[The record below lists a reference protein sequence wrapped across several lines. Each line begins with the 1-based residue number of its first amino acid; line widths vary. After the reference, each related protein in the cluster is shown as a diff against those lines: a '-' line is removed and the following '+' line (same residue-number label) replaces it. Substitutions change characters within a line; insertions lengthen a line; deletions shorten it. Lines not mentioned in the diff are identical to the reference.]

1 MQPKISV
8 VMSVYNGTPYLRECI
23 ESILNQT
30 CKDFEFIII
39 DDGSSDNTW
48 KILTEYANQNQQIKL
63 FKNEENIGLTKSLN
77 KGLKLAGGEYIARQD
92 ADDVS
97 LPDRFELQTRFL
109 DAHLEVGA
117 LGSSAEVIDEQGMS
131 LRQTTLRQHLAA

>member
-8 VMSVYNGTPYLRECI
+8 VMSVYNGTPYLRESI

-48 KILTEYANQNQQIKL
+48 KILTEYANQNQQIRL
-63 FKNEENIGLTKSLN
+63 FKNEENI
-77 KGLKLAGGEYIARQD
+77 A
-92 ADDVS
+92 
-97 LPDRFELQTRFL
+97 
-109 DAHLEVGA
+109 
-117 LGSSAEVIDEQGMS
+117 
-131 LRQTTLRQHLAA
+131 